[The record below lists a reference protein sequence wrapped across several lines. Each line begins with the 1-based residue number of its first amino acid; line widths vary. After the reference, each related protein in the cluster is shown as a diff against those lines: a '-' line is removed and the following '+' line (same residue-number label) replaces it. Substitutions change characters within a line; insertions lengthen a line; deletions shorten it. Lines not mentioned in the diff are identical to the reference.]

1 MAPSNLIVSPFSIL
15 MMTKE
20 HIQNEYWDFGIGYV
34 NNLLSTMLSTS
45 CAYSSGFPRRLGLGT
60 VLARKART
68 LICGILA
75 QFRGSTMG
83 HLFW

>member
-15 MMTKE
+15 MMTND
-20 HIQNEYWDFGIGYV
+20 HIQNEYWDFGIGYE

-75 QFRGSTMG
+75 QFTGSTMG